1 MKKYLVTLLF
11 CALGAQSVQAVE
23 ATLEQQAES
32 RLISA
37 FGPRLEVRA
46 AERVA
51 GKQMLEITLID
62 GTLIHMTPD
71 MNYFIYRDELFQL
84 TAGEA
89 VNVTQSRLSPKRLD
103 SMKKIKDS
111 DTVFFAAKGKQK
123 AVINVF
129 TDIECGF
136 CQKLHL
142 EVPKLN
148 EMGIAVR
155 YLAFP
160 RAGVKDRSG
169 QYTDAYRKIDAVWC
183 ADDRTDTMTTMKSL
197 QRNLGLAAQK
207 AQQGNSG
214 AEKDYYEQEA
224 KMNKVLARAKHCQS
238 PGAVQSVVGDVRGV
252 TGTPAIITE
261 KGELIPGYM
270 PAEEL
275 AKRIGL

>member
-1 MKKYLVTLLF
+1 MKKYLLTLLF
-11 CALGAQSVQAVE
+11 CALGAQSVHAVE

-37 FGPRLEVRA
+37 FGPRLEVRS

-89 VNVTQSRLSPKRLD
+89 VNVTQGRLNPKRLE

-111 DTVFFAAKGKQK
+111 DTVFFPAKGKQK

-142 EVPKLN
+142 EVPELN
-148 EMGIAVR
+148 KKGIAVR

-160 RAGVKDRSG
+160 RAGVKDRNG
-169 QYTDAYRKIDAVWC
+169 NLTDSYRKIDAVWC
-183 ADDRTDTMTTMKSL
+183 ADDRPGTMTTLKTL

-207 AQQGNSG
+207 AQQGGSG

-224 KMNKVLARAKHCQS
+224 KMNKILAGAKQCQS
-238 PGAVQSVVGDVRGV
+238 PVAEQYDLGHVLGV

-261 KGELIPGYM
+261 NGELIPGYM
-270 PAEEL
+270 PADEL